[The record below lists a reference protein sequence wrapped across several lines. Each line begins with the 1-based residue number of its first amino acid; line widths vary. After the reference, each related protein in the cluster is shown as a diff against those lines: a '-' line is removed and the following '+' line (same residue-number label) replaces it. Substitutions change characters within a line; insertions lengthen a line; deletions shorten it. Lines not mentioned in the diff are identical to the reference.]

1 MTHQIIPRALPR
13 LLCSL
18 ILPLA
23 LGTLSTSAWAEEP
36 LSDADKAK
44 AEKLFKTQLCMSCHN
59 TDKKLVGPGF
69 AEVAAKY
76 GDDPKAVDTISEHI
90 TKGGKGRWGKM
101 AMPPQ
106 PQVQPDDVKL
116 LARWIMSMK
125 K

>member
-1 MTHQIIPRALPR
+1 M
-13 LLCSL
+13 
-18 ILPLA
+18 
-23 LGTLSTSAWAEEP
+23 
-36 LSDADKAK
+36 
-44 AEKLFKTQLCMSCHN
+44 
-59 TDKKLVGPGF
+59 
-69 AEVAAKY
+69 AAKY